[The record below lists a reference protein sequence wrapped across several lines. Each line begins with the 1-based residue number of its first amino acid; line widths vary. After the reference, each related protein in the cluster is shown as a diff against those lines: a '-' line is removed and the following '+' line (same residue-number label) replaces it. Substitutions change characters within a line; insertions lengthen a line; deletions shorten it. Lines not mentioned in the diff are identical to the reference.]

1 MNLFAY
7 EFSFQIMDE
16 NKKEVMNVKDMDS
29 IHEIKEWLDENLDDI
44 ELTDG
49 TIRIW
54 MNESGE
60 EPKLFYD
67 LTLDWI
73 QDEEVE
79 VIAATFALLY
89 CQTTLGLGDLFV
101 KTINA

>member
-1 MNLFAY
+1 MNLLAY

-44 ELTDG
+44 DLMDG

-54 MNESGE
+54 MNESGK
-60 EPKLFYD
+60 EPELFCD
-67 LTLDWI
+67 MTLDWI
-73 QDEEVE
+73 QDVEVE

-89 CQTTLGLGDLFV
+89 CQRTLGLGDVFV
-101 KTINA
+101 ETINA

>member
-16 NKKEVMNVKDMDS
+16 NRKEVMNVKDMDS

-44 ELTDG
+44 DLMDG

-54 MNESGE
+54 MNEYGQ
-60 EPKLFYD
+60 EPNWFYD

-73 QDEEVE
+73 QDDEVE
-79 VIAATFALLY
+79 VIAATFAFLY
-89 CQTTLGLGDLFV
+89 CQSSLGLGDIFV
-101 KTINA
+101 ETVNA